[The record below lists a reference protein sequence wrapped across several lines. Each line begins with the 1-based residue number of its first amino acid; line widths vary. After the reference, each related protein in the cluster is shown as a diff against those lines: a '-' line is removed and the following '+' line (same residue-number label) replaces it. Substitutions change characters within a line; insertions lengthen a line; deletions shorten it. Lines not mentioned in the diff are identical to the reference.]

1 MLAGPALFVLM
12 CSQVSANDYQIR
24 ISKKNNA
31 LMLEREGE
39 VIKTYHIATGKG
51 GQGTKRKRGDSK
63 TPIGTYRIMDFKQ
76 SDRFHYFMQLD
87 YPNLIDAWYGYKN
100 QLISSEEFKLIAA
113 AYKKR
118 KVPPRNTEL
127 GGFIG
132 IHGLGQTTDK
142 KLTIH
147 QELDWT
153 EGCIALTNEEIVE
166 LKKYVDVGTQVII
179 AE

>member
-1 MLAGPALFVLM
+1 MLACAALLLIM
-12 CSQVSANDYQIR
+12 SSQVSANDYQIR
-24 ISKKNNA
+24 VSKKNNA
-31 LMLEREGE
+31 LMIEREGE

-51 GQGTKRKRGDSK
+51 GKGTKRRRGDSK
-63 TPIGTYRIMDFKQ
+63 TPIGTYRIMEFKQ

-100 QLISSEEFKLIAA
+100 QLISSQEFKLIAA

-118 KVPPRNTEL
+118 EVPPQNTEL

-153 EGCIALTNEEIVE
+153 EGCIALTNEEIIE